1 MNCNDFKEK
10 VVDLFDKDID
20 MQAQA
25 QLREHM
31 ANCHDCKA
39 YYDELRKTFNI
50 LQPLDTVNIRKT
62 KITHRLWR
70 YAAAVAIFLF
80 GFVIGWNHL
89 FSTPAVADDAKLTF
103 LQQSIQSVQN
113 VGSFQM
119 EVYARTTQQENFAT
133 FDPAMPFVKIDIK
146 LLRQNDFL
154 FYRVE
159 KANGRTVV
167 SDGRNQ
173 YMWIPNVL
181 YLKGS
186 QESDFLEH
194 FANLI
199 FPERLLTIQKSAIK
213 LSNENKMTQVESDS
227 TIVLTV
233 DGVEKNSDLRQLFET
248 GKMDDCRLIVEN
260 TFTKNDGLLRF
271 VKLWV
276 IKDGKKILLLHIDN
290 IRYNVM
296 LNKGEITRL
305 PTAEWTDIT
314 EQRATSSNR
323 LKQLQNETPQQAAKR
338 ILNAIIADKDSQAAE
353 ALIYYKSI
361 LPQLIHKLKGCK
373 VSAFETRKDSSY
385 VGVYV
390 FYTLTTPEGNREKRH
405 IAIRKFC
412 LDPHTLSFSSVPRWL

>member
-50 LQPLDTVNIRKT
+50 LQPLDTANIRTT

-305 PTAEWTDIT
+305 PAAEWTDIT

-405 IAIRKFC
+405 IAIRNDNEQHIWIVDGG
-412 LDPHTLSFSSVPRWL
+412 L

>member
-31 ANCHDCKA
+31 ANCHDCKV
-39 YYDELRKTFNI
+39 YYDDLRKTFNI
-50 LQPLDTVNIRKT
+50 LQPLDTANIRKT

-276 IKDGKKILLLHIDN
+276 IKDGKKNLLLHIDN

-405 IAIRKFC
+405 IAIRNDNEQHIWIVDGG
-412 LDPHTLSFSSVPRWL
+412 L

>member
-39 YYDELRKTFNI
+39 YYDDLRKTFNI
-50 LQPLDTVNIRKT
+50 LQPLDTANIRKT

-133 FDPAMPFVKIDIK
+133 FDPAMPLVKIDIK

-314 EQRATSSNR
+314 EQRTTSSNR

-405 IAIRKFC
+405 IAIRNDNEQHIWIVDGG
-412 LDPHTLSFSSVPRWL
+412 L

>member
-25 QLREHM
+25 QLSEHM

-50 LQPLDTVNIRKT
+50 LQPLDTANIRKT

-405 IAIRKFC
+405 IAIRNDNEQHIWIVDGG
-412 LDPHTLSFSSVPRWL
+412 L

>member
-31 ANCHDCKA
+31 ANCHDCKV
-39 YYDELRKTFNI
+39 YYDDLRKTFNI
-50 LQPLDTVNIRKT
+50 LQPLDTANIRKT

-233 DGVEKNSDLRQLFET
+233 DGVEKNSNLRQLFET

-405 IAIRKFC
+405 IAIRNDNEQHIWIVDGG
-412 LDPHTLSFSSVPRWL
+412 L

>member
-20 MQAQA
+20 MQAQT

-50 LQPLDTVNIRKT
+50 LQPLDTANIRKT

-159 KANGRTVV
+159 KANGRTIV

-405 IAIRKFC
+405 IAIRNDNEQHIWIVDGG
-412 LDPHTLSFSSVPRWL
+412 L

>member
-25 QLREHM
+25 QLSEHM

-50 LQPLDTVNIRKT
+50 LQPLDTANIRTT

-405 IAIRKFC
+405 IAIRNDNEQHIWIVDGG
-412 LDPHTLSFSSVPRWL
+412 L

>member
-39 YYDELRKTFNI
+39 YYDDLRKTFNI
-50 LQPLDTVNIRKT
+50 LQPLDTANIRKT

-70 YAAAVAIFLF
+70 YAVAVAIFLF

-133 FDPAMPFVKIDIK
+133 FDPTMPFVKIDIK

-405 IAIRKFC
+405 IAIRNDNEQHIWIVDGG
-412 LDPHTLSFSSVPRWL
+412 L

>member
-50 LQPLDTVNIRKT
+50 LQPLDTANTNIRKT

-233 DGVEKNSDLRQLFET
+233 DGVETNSDLRQLFET

-296 LNKGEITRL
+296 LNKCEITRL

-405 IAIRKFC
+405 IAIRNDNEQHIWIVDGG
-412 LDPHTLSFSSVPRWL
+412 L

>member
-20 MQAQA
+20 MQAKA

-39 YYDELRKTFNI
+39 YYDDLRKTFNI
-50 LQPLDTVNIRKT
+50 LQPLDTANIRKT

-70 YAAAVAIFLF
+70 YAAAVAIFLL

-133 FDPAMPFVKIDIK
+133 FDPTMPFVKIDIK

-405 IAIRKFC
+405 IAIRNDNEQHIWIVDGG
-412 LDPHTLSFSSVPRWL
+412 L

>member
-50 LQPLDTVNIRKT
+50 LQPLDTANIRKT

-213 LSNENKMTQVESDS
+213 LSNENKMTQVEGDS

-276 IKDGKKILLLHIDN
+276 FKDGKKILLLHIDN

-305 PTAEWTDIT
+305 PTTEWTDIT

-405 IAIRKFC
+405 IAIRNDNEQHIWIVDGG
-412 LDPHTLSFSSVPRWL
+412 L

>member
-50 LQPLDTVNIRKT
+50 LQPLDTANIRKT

-70 YAAAVAIFLF
+70 YAVAVAIFLF

-296 LNKGEITRL
+296 LKKGEITRL

-338 ILNAIIADKDSQAAE
+338 ILNAVIADKDSQAAE

-405 IAIRKFC
+405 IAIRNDNEQHIWIVDGG
-412 LDPHTLSFSSVPRWL
+412 L

>member
-31 ANCHDCKA
+31 ANCHDCKV
-39 YYDELRKTFNI
+39 YYDDLRKTFNI
-50 LQPLDTVNIRKT
+50 LQPLDTANIRKT

-70 YAAAVAIFLF
+70 YAAAVAIFLL

-260 TFTKNDGLLRF
+260 TFTKTDGLLRF

-405 IAIRKFC
+405 IAIRNDNEQHIWIVDGG
-412 LDPHTLSFSSVPRWL
+412 L

>member
-31 ANCHDCKA
+31 ANGHDCKA
-39 YYDELRKTFNI
+39 YYDDLRKTFNI
-50 LQPLDTVNIRKT
+50 LQPLDTANIRKT
-62 KITHRLWR
+62 KIIHRLWR

-305 PTAEWTDIT
+305 PTADWTDIT

-405 IAIRKFC
+405 IAIRNDNEQHIWIVDGG
-412 LDPHTLSFSSVPRWL
+412 L

>member
-1 MNCNDFKEK
+1 MNCNDFKEN

-50 LQPLDTVNIRKT
+50 LQPLDPANIRKT

-338 ILNAIIADKDSQAAE
+338 ILNAVIADKDSQAAE

-405 IAIRKFC
+405 IAIRNDNEQHIWIVDGG
-412 LDPHTLSFSSVPRWL
+412 L

>member
-39 YYDELRKTFNI
+39 YYDDLRKTFNI
-50 LQPLDTVNIRKT
+50 LQPLDTANIRKT

-80 GFVIGWNHL
+80 GFGIGWNHL

-113 VGSFQM
+113 VGSFLM

-323 LKQLQNETPQQAAKR
+323 LKQLQNEPPQQAAKR

-405 IAIRKFC
+405 IAIRNDNEQHIWIVDGG
-412 LDPHTLSFSSVPRWL
+412 L

>member
-39 YYDELRKTFNI
+39 YYDDLRKTFNI
-50 LQPLDTVNIRKT
+50 LQPLDTANIRKT

-133 FDPAMPFVKIDIK
+133 FDPAMPFVKINIK

-248 GKMDDCRLIVEN
+248 GKMDDYRLIVEN

-405 IAIRKFC
+405 IAIRNDNEQHIWIVDGG
-412 LDPHTLSFSSVPRWL
+412 L

>member
-50 LQPLDTVNIRKT
+50 LQPLDTANIRKT

-133 FDPAMPFVKIDIK
+133 FDPTMPFVKIDIK

-233 DGVEKNSDLRQLFET
+233 DGVEKNSNLRQLFET

-276 IKDGKKILLLHIDN
+276 IKDGKKNLLLHIDN

-305 PTAEWTDIT
+305 PTAKWTDIT

-405 IAIRKFC
+405 IAIRNDNEQHIWIVDGG
-412 LDPHTLSFSSVPRWL
+412 L

>member
-20 MQAQA
+20 MQAQT

-31 ANCHDCKA
+31 ANCYDCKA

-50 LQPLDTVNIRKT
+50 LQPLDTANIRKT

-305 PTAEWTDIT
+305 PTAEWTDIR

-405 IAIRKFC
+405 IAIRNDNEQHIWIVDGG
-412 LDPHTLSFSSVPRWL
+412 L

>member
-50 LQPLDTVNIRKT
+50 LQPLDTANIRKT

-70 YAAAVAIFLF
+70 YAVAVAIFLF

-133 FDPAMPFVKIDIK
+133 FDPTMPFVKIDIK

-305 PTAEWTDIT
+305 PTAKWTDIT
-314 EQRATSSNR
+314 EQRTTSSNR

-353 ALIYYKSI
+353 ALIYYKFI

-405 IAIRKFC
+405 IAIRNDNEQHIWIVDGG
-412 LDPHTLSFSSVPRWL
+412 L

>member
-20 MQAQA
+20 MQAQT

-39 YYDELRKTFNI
+39 YYDELCKTFNI
-50 LQPLDTVNIRKT
+50 LQPLDTANIRKT

-167 SDGRNQ
+167 SDDRNQ

-405 IAIRKFC
+405 IAIRNDNEQHIWIVDGG
-412 LDPHTLSFSSVPRWL
+412 L

>member
-50 LQPLDTVNIRKT
+50 LQPLDTANIRKT

-70 YAAAVAIFLF
+70 YAVAVAIFLF

-233 DGVEKNSDLRQLFET
+233 DGVETNSDLRQLFET

-405 IAIRKFC
+405 IAIRNDNEQHIWIVDGG
-412 LDPHTLSFSSVPRWL
+412 L

>member
-50 LQPLDTVNIRKT
+50 LQPLDTANIRKT

-133 FDPAMPFVKIDIK
+133 FDPAMPFVKINIK

-338 ILNAIIADKDSQAAE
+338 ILNAVIADKDSQAAE

-405 IAIRKFC
+405 IAIRNDNEQHIWIVDGG
-412 LDPHTLSFSSVPRWL
+412 L

>member
-50 LQPLDTVNIRKT
+50 LQPLDTANIRKT

-70 YAAAVAIFLF
+70 YAVAVAIFLF

-133 FDPAMPFVKIDIK
+133 FDPTMPFVKTDIK

-213 LSNENKMTQVESDS
+213 LSNENKMTQVEGDS

-405 IAIRKFC
+405 IAIRNDNEQHIWIVDGG
-412 LDPHTLSFSSVPRWL
+412 L

>member
-39 YYDELRKTFNI
+39 YYDDLRKTFNI
-50 LQPLDTVNIRKT
+50 LQPLDTANIRKT

-167 SDGRNQ
+167 SDDRNQ

-405 IAIRKFC
+405 IAIRNDNEQHIWIVDGG
-412 LDPHTLSFSSVPRWL
+412 L

>member
-50 LQPLDTVNIRKT
+50 LQPLDTANIRKT

-70 YAAAVAIFLF
+70 YAVAVAIFLF

-213 LSNENKMTQVESDS
+213 LSNEKKMTQVESDS

-233 DGVEKNSDLRQLFET
+233 DGVETNSDLRQLFET

-296 LNKGEITRL
+296 LKKGEITRL

-338 ILNAIIADKDSQAAE
+338 ILNAVIADKDSQAAE

-405 IAIRKFC
+405 IAIRNDNEQHIWIVDGG
-412 LDPHTLSFSSVPRWL
+412 L

>member
-20 MQAQA
+20 MQAQV

-39 YYDELRKTFNI
+39 YYDDLRKTFNI
-50 LQPLDTVNIRKT
+50 LQPLDTANIRKT

-405 IAIRKFC
+405 IAIRNDNEQHIWIVDGG
-412 LDPHTLSFSSVPRWL
+412 L

>member
-50 LQPLDTVNIRKT
+50 LQPLDTANIRKT

-70 YAAAVAIFLF
+70 YAVAVAIFLF

-213 LSNENKMTQVESDS
+213 LSNENKVTQMESDS

-248 GKMDDCRLIVEN
+248 GKMDACRLIVEN

-405 IAIRKFC
+405 IAIRNDNEQHIWIVDGG
-412 LDPHTLSFSSVPRWL
+412 L

>member
-31 ANCHDCKA
+31 ANCHDCKV
-39 YYDELRKTFNI
+39 YYDDLRKTFNI
-50 LQPLDTVNIRKT
+50 LQPLDTANIRKT

-70 YAAAVAIFLF
+70 YAAAVAIFLL

-103 LQQSIQSVQN
+103 FQQSIQSVQN

-405 IAIRKFC
+405 IAIRNDNEQHIWIVDGG
-412 LDPHTLSFSSVPRWL
+412 L

>member
-39 YYDELRKTFNI
+39 YYDDLRKTFNI
-50 LQPLDTVNIRKT
+50 LQPLDTANIRKT

-233 DGVEKNSDLRQLFET
+233 DGAEKNSDLRQLFET

-314 EQRATSSNR
+314 EPRATSSNR

-405 IAIRKFC
+405 IAIRNDNEQHIWIVDGG
-412 LDPHTLSFSSVPRWL
+412 L

>member
-361 LPQLIHKLKGCK
+361 LPQIIHKLKGCK

-405 IAIRKFC
+405 IAIRNDNEQHIWIVDGG
-412 LDPHTLSFSSVPRWL
+412 L

>member
-39 YYDELRKTFNI
+39 YYDDLRKTFNI
-50 LQPLDTVNIRKT
+50 LQPLDTANIRKT

-133 FDPAMPFVKIDIK
+133 FDPTMPFVKIDIK

-353 ALIYYKSI
+353 ALVYYKSI

-405 IAIRKFC
+405 IAIRNDNEQHIWIVDGG
-412 LDPHTLSFSSVPRWL
+412 L

>member
-50 LQPLDTVNIRKT
+50 LQPLDTANIRKT

-70 YAAAVAIFLF
+70 YAVAVAIFLF

-133 FDPAMPFVKIDIK
+133 FDPAMPFVKINIK

-405 IAIRKFC
+405 IAIRNDNEQHIWIVDGG
-412 LDPHTLSFSSVPRWL
+412 L

>member
-39 YYDELRKTFNI
+39 YYDDLRKTFNI
-50 LQPLDTVNIRKT
+50 LQPLDTANIRKT

-89 FSTPAVADDAKLTF
+89 FSTPAVADDAKLIF

-405 IAIRKFC
+405 IAIRNDNEQHIWIVDGG
-412 LDPHTLSFSSVPRWL
+412 L

>member
-50 LQPLDTVNIRKT
+50 LQPLDTANIRKT

-70 YAAAVAIFLF
+70 YAVAVAIFLF

-133 FDPAMPFVKIDIK
+133 FDPTMPFVKIDIK

-305 PTAEWTDIT
+305 PTAKWTDIT

-405 IAIRKFC
+405 IAIRNDNEQHIWIVDGG
-412 LDPHTLSFSSVPRWL
+412 L

>member
-39 YYDELRKTFNI
+39 YYDDLRKTFNI
-50 LQPLDTVNIRKT
+50 LQPLDTANIRKT

-80 GFVIGWNHL
+80 GFGIGWNHL

-173 YMWIPNVL
+173 YMWIPNVI

-305 PTAEWTDIT
+305 PTAEWTDIM

-353 ALIYYKSI
+353 ALVYYKSI

-405 IAIRKFC
+405 IAIRNDNEQHIWIVDGG
-412 LDPHTLSFSSVPRWL
+412 L

>member
-39 YYDELRKTFNI
+39 YYDDLRKTFNI
-50 LQPLDTVNIRKT
+50 LQPLDTANIRKT

-390 FYTLTTPEGNREKRH
+390 FYTLTTAEGNREKRH
-405 IAIRKFC
+405 IAIRNDNEQHIWIVDGG
-412 LDPHTLSFSSVPRWL
+412 L

>member
-20 MQAQA
+20 MQAQT

-50 LQPLDTVNIRKT
+50 LQPLDTANIRKT

-213 LSNENKMTQVESDS
+213 LSNENKMTQMESDS

-276 IKDGKKILLLHIDN
+276 IKEGKKILLLHIDN

-296 LNKGEITRL
+296 LNKGEITCL

-323 LKQLQNETPQQAAKR
+323 LKLLQNETPQQAAKR

-353 ALIYYKSI
+353 ALIYYKSV
-361 LPQLIHKLKGCK
+361 LPQLIQKLKGCK

-405 IAIRKFC
+405 IAIRNDNEQHIWIVDGG
-412 LDPHTLSFSSVPRWL
+412 L

>member
-1 MNCNDFKEK
+1 M
-10 VVDLFDKDID
+10 VDLFDKDID

-50 LQPLDTVNIRKT
+50 LQPLDTANIRKT

-213 LSNENKMTQVESDS
+213 LSNENKMTQVEGDS

-361 LPQLIHKLKGCK
+361 LPQLIHKLEGCK

-405 IAIRKFC
+405 IAIRNDNEQHIWIVDGG
-412 LDPHTLSFSSVPRWL
+412 L

>member
-39 YYDELRKTFNI
+39 YYDDLRKTFNI
-50 LQPLDTVNIRKT
+50 LQPLDTANIRKT

-133 FDPAMPFVKIDIK
+133 FDPTMPFVKIDIK

-314 EQRATSSNR
+314 EQRTTSSNR

-405 IAIRKFC
+405 IAIRNDNEQHIWIVDGG
-412 LDPHTLSFSSVPRWL
+412 L